1 MIYSLGNLSSLGI
14 NNPSHGT
21 VFSEPSSNPV
31 SPYEDT
37 HAPRLLSKCNPK
49 QLSML
54 GRGCIVNTLQADCI
68 SNSFPGDQLQE
79 LVAFHR
85 LATVYYFL
93 HMYEMAEDCY
103 LKTLALRPPLLQCSG
118 EALYYCKV
126 YCHLGN
132 LTLHKL
138 KVGNLSMILF
148 RARWS

>member
-1 MIYSLGNLSSLGI
+1 MQLGVLGWEC
-14 NNPSHGT
+14 
-21 VFSEPSSNPV
+21 FV
-31 SPYEDT
+31 S
-37 HAPRLLSKCNPK
+37 
-49 QLSML
+49 M
-54 GRGCIVNTLQADCI
+54 LQADYI

-93 HMYEMAEDCY
+93 QMYEMAEDCY
-103 LKTLALRPPLLQCSG
+103 LKTLALRPPVLQCSG

-138 KVGNLSMILF
+138 KVGIRFLWCCVELSDLDLGLTVTGQGEMTLNYQ
-148 RARWS
+148 RGTLG

>member
-1 MIYSLGNLSSLGI
+1 M
-14 NNPSHGT
+14 
-21 VFSEPSSNPV
+21 
-31 SPYEDT
+31 SPCEDIC
-37 HAPRLLSKCNPK
+37 APRLLSKYVPK
-49 QLSML
+49 QLSLLGWGSIIMSML
-54 GRGCIVNTLQADCI
+54 QVDCI

-93 HMYEMAEDCY
+93 RMYEMAEDCY

-138 KVGNLSMILF
+138 KVGSLVMTLH
-148 RARWS
+148 

>member
-1 MIYSLGNLSSLGI
+1 MS
-14 NNPSHGT
+14 
-21 VFSEPSSNPV
+21 
-31 SPYEDT
+31 
-37 HAPRLLSKCNPK
+37 
-49 QLSML
+49 
-54 GRGCIVNTLQADCI
+54 TLQADSI

-103 LKTLALRPPLLQCSG
+103 LKTLALRPNMLQCSG

-138 KVGNLSMILF
+138 KVGNLSMVVC
-148 RARWS
+148 

>member
-1 MIYSLGNLSSLGI
+1 MIYSLGNLSSLDI
-14 NNPSHGT
+14 RNPAHGF
-21 VFSEPSSNPV
+21 VFSESSFNSV
-31 SPYEDT
+31 SSYEDI
-37 HAPRLLSKCNPK
+37 HAPTLLSKCISR
-49 QLSML
+49 QLSMP
-54 GRGCIVNTLQADCI
+54 GCGCIVSMLQADCI

-118 EALYYCKV
+118 EALYYSKV

-138 KVGNLSMILF
+138 KVGNLF
-148 RARWS
+148 P